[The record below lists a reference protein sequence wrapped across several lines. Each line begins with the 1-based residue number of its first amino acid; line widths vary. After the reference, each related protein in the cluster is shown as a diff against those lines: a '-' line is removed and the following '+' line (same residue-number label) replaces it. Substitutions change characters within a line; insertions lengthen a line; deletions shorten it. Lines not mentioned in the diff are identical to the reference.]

1 MSDSTTPMPGVAA
14 GGKPSVRQTPKP
26 GTAADAPPGS
36 RTAAPR
42 GKFTKRER
50 NLTFAGLLVVF
61 LLGALDQTIVS
72 TAMPRIIEHLGGLNL
87 YTWVTT
93 AYLLA
98 STVMVP
104 IYGKLSDDFGRKPI
118 LIIGVVIFLA
128 GSALSGLAGEFGD
141 LPLLGGGMTQ
151 LIAFRALQGLGGAAL
166 FSSAF
171 AIIADMI
178 PAAERGKY
186 QGLFG
191 GVFGLAA
198 VLGPLVGG
206 FFTDLG
212 DTHLLGMTVA
222 GWRWVFYVNV
232 PVGLIALF
240 MIARV
245 MPALPAAGKKGKL
258 DLLGAVLIVT
268 TFVPM
273 LLALTWAGTTY
284 PWGSPVILAMLG
296 FTVLSLAA
304 FVTVEARVSDPML
317 PLELF
322 RIRVFTTANLASFV
336 INVAFLGI
344 VMFLPLFMQLV
355 LGVSATN
362 SGFTLLPLMSG
373 MIVSSFVAGLVVT
386 RTGKY
391 KPLMITG
398 SVILLVGVFL
408 LTRIDLDTTLFSLGW
423 RMVLVGIGLGP
434 AQSQFT
440 LAIQN
445 AVPFS
450 RMGVATSASQ
460 FFRQIGSVIGL
471 AVFGTLLTLSVQR
484 EIPKY
489 VPALPGVTQAF
500 DLGSLSGLSG
510 EAGAASLDAGAPG
523 DAGGVMAAVHGAAAA
538 LSEKLAAVV
547 AGDAAAA
554 AEVAADETL
563 PASLREF
570 ATRAPGLTPDERA
583 AQAPQVAAGVEQ
595 YFGDLAAG
603 LDHGIKQGFSESIK
617 LLFIVSFAILLL
629 GSAIIPF
636 IPGLPL
642 RKVAAI
648 DATRMTE

>member
-1 MSDSTTPMPGVAA
+1 MTQVTATVKQPATDSHKAQ
-14 GGKPSVRQTPKP
+14 PS
-26 GTAADAPPGS
+26 
-36 RTAAPR
+36 APR
-42 GKFTKRER
+42 FSARER

-118 LIIGVVIFLA
+118 LVFGVIVFLI

-141 LPLLGGGMTQ
+141 LPLFGGGMTQ
-151 LIAFRALQGLGGAAL
+151 LIAFRAVQGLGGAAL

-191 GVFGLAA
+191 GVFGIAA

-206 FFTDLG
+206 FFTDMG
-212 DTHLLGMTVA
+212 DTNLLGMTIA
-222 GWRWVFYVNV
+222 GWRWVFYVNL
-232 PVGLIALF
+232 PIGLLALF

-245 MPALPAAGKKGKL
+245 MPSLPAAGRKGNL
-258 DLLGAVLIVT
+258 DLVGAALIVT

-284 PWGSPVILAMLG
+284 PWSSPIIIGMLA
-296 FTVLSLAA
+296 FSAVSLVA
-304 FVTVEARVSDPML
+304 FIFVERRVSDPML
-317 PLELF
+317 PLALF
-322 RIRVFTTANLASFV
+322 KIRVFTMANLASFV

-373 MIVSSFVAGLVVT
+373 MIVSSFLAGLLVT
-386 RTGKY
+386 KTGRY
-391 KPLMITG
+391 KPIMIGG
-398 SVILLVGVFL
+398 SVILLIGAAL
-408 LTRIDLDTTLFSLGW
+408 LTGISLDSTLFGLGW
-423 RMVLVGIGLGP
+423 RMVIIGVGLGP
-434 AQSQFT
+434 AQSLFT
-440 LAIQN
+440 LAVQN
-445 AVPFS
+445 SVPFAA
-450 RMGVATSASQ
+450 MGVATSASQ

-471 AVFGTLLTLSVQR
+471 AIFGTLLTIGVQR
-484 EIPKY
+484 EVPKY
-489 VPALPGVTQAF
+489 VPTIAGVSQEF
-500 DLGSLSGLSG
+500 DLNSLGVAG
-510 EAGAASLDAGAPG
+510 EAGAGAPSGLQSELTAAFGALQQQVAATVAG
-523 DAGGVMAAVHGAAAA
+523 DQAAA
-538 LSEKLAAVV
+538 LALASNPDLPEAVRTF
-547 AGDAAAA
+547 G
-554 AEVAADETL
+554 E
-563 PASLREF
+563 
-570 ATRAPGLTPDERA
+570 
-583 AQAPQVAAGVEQ
+583 QAPSLTLAERESQAPAV
-595 YFGDLAAG
+595 FGEVQSYVQG
-603 LDHGIKQGFSESIK
+603 LGERFQHGIKTGFAVAIR
-617 LLFIVSFAILLL
+617 LLFQVSFVILLL

-648 DATRMTE
+648 DATRSRAHAD

>member
-1 MSDSTTPMPGVAA
+1 MNQTTTAPLPASPRPAA
-14 GGKPSVRQTPKP
+14 RKGAGF
-26 GTAADAPPGS
+26 TA
-36 RTAAPR
+36 
-42 GKFTKRER
+42 RER
-50 NLTFAGLLVVF
+50 NLTFAALLVVF

-118 LIIGVVIFLA
+118 LVVGVVIFLL

-151 LIAFRALQGLGGAAL
+151 LVAFRALQGLGGAAL

-206 FFTDLG
+206 FFTDMG
-212 DTHLLGMTVA
+212 ETSLLGMSIA
-222 GWRWVFYVNV
+222 GWRWVFYVNL
-232 PVGLIALF
+232 PVGLLALF
-240 MIARV
+240 MIARI
-245 MPALPAAGKKGKL
+245 MPALPAAGRKGRL
-258 DLLGAVLIVT
+258 DLMGAALIVT

-284 PWGSPVILAMLG
+284 PWGSPVIVVMLA
-296 FTVLSLAA
+296 FSALSLLA
-304 FVTVEARVSDPML
+304 FVLVEARVSDPML
-317 PLELF
+317 PLDLF

-373 MIVSSFVAGLVVT
+373 MIVSSFLAGLLVT
-386 RTGKY
+386 RTGRY
-391 KPLMITG
+391 KPIMLGG
-398 SVILLVGVFL
+398 SVILLVGALL
-408 LTRIDLDTTLFSLGW
+408 LTDISLDSTLFGLGW
-423 RMVLVGIGLGP
+423 RMVIVGVGLGP
-434 AQSQFT
+434 AQSLFT
-440 LAIQN
+440 LAVQN
-445 AVPFS
+445 SVPFA

-471 AVFGTLLTLSVQR
+471 AVFGTLLTMGVQR
-484 EIPKY
+484 EVPKY
-489 VPALPGVTQAF
+489 VPTVPGIDHAF
-500 DLGSLSGLSG
+500 DLNSLVGAGG
-510 EAGAASLDAGAPG
+510 EAGGAASGAVDLQAELRAAFEAVAGRVQAA
-523 DAGGVMAAVHGAAAA
+523 AGGDV
-538 LSEKLAAVV
+538 
-547 AGDAAAA
+547 AA
-554 AEVAADETL
+554 AEALAADATL
-563 PASLREF
+563 PAAVREF
-570 ATRAPGLTPDERA
+570 AERAPHLGPAERA
-583 AQAPQVAAGVEQ
+583 AQLPPVMSALQGHLQAVGEG
-595 YFGDLAAG
+595 FKR
-603 LDHGIKQGFSESIK
+603 GIDQGFAVAIR
-617 LLFIVSFAILLL
+617 LLFQVSFAILLL
-629 GSAIIPF
+629 GSALIVF
-636 IPGLPL
+636 VPGLPL
-642 RKVAAI
+642 RKVAAM
-648 DATRMTE
+648 DVARGEA

>member
-1 MSDSTTPMPGVAA
+1 MSDSITPMPGVIA
-14 GGKPSVRQTPKP
+14 GGQPSVRQTPKP
-26 GTAADAPPGS
+26 EAAADAPPGS
-36 RTAAPR
+36 QTAAPR
-42 GKFTKRER
+42 RKFTKRER

-104 IYGKLSDDFGRKPI
+104 IYGKLSDDYGRKPI
-118 LIIGVVIFLA
+118 LVIGVVIFLI
-128 GSALSGLAGEFGD
+128 GSALSGLAGEFGT

-151 LIAFRALQGLGGAAL
+151 LIIFRAIQGLGGAAL

-206 FFTDLG
+206 FFTDMG
-212 DTHLLGMTVA
+212 DTSLLGMTIA

-232 PVGLIALF
+232 PIGVLALF
-240 MIARV
+240 MIVRV
-245 MPALPAAGKKGKL
+245 MPALPAAGRKGNL

-284 PWGSPVILAMLG
+284 PWGSPIILSMLA
-296 FTVLSLAA
+296 FTVVSLLA
-304 FVTVEARVSDPML
+304 FIYVEARVKDPML

-373 MIVSSFVAGLVVT
+373 MIVSSFVAGLLVT

-398 SVILLVGVFL
+398 SVILLIGVFL
-408 LTRIDLDTTLFSLGW
+408 LTMIDLDTTLFSLGW
-423 RMVLVGIGLGP
+423 RMVIVGVGLGP

-445 AVPFS
+445 AVPFA

-471 AVFGTLLTLSVQR
+471 AVFGTLLTLSVQS

-489 VPALPGVTQAF
+489 VPTLPGLTQTF
-500 DLGSLSGLSG
+500 DLGSLSSLGNEAGTTG
-510 EAGAASLDAGAPG
+510 EAEAGGVASALQGAAS
-523 DAGGVMAAVHGAAAA
+523 A
-538 LSEKLAAVV
+538 LSDKVSALV
-547 AGDAAAA
+547 AGDTAVAAAM
-554 AEVAADETL
+554 AADETL

-570 ATRAPGLTPDERA
+570 AAQAPSLAPAERA
-583 AQAPQVAAGVEQ
+583 AQAPQLAAGVEQ
-595 YFGDLAAG
+595 YFRELAAG
-603 LDHGIKQGFSESIK
+603 IDHGIKQGFSVSIR

-648 DATRMTE
+648 DAARTAAAE

>member
-1 MSDSTTPMPGVAA
+1 MNRAT
-14 GGKPSVRQTPKP
+14 
-26 GTAADAPPGS
+26 
-36 RTAAPR
+36 TAAPPSAASNPTAR
-42 GKFTKRER
+42 TSPAGFSVRER
-50 NLTFAGLLVVF
+50 TLTFAGLLVVF

-72 TAMPRIIEHLGGLNL
+72 TAMPRIVEHLGGLNL

-104 IYGKLSDDFGRKPI
+104 IYGKLSDTYGRKPI
-118 LIIGVVIFLA
+118 LVFGVVVFLV

-141 LPLLGGGMTQ
+141 LPMLGGGMTQ
-151 LIAFRALQGLGGAAL
+151 LIAFRAIQGLGGAAL

-191 GVFGLAA
+191 GAFGLAA

-206 FFTDLG
+206 FFTDMG
-212 DTHLLGMTVA
+212 DMNVLGMVIA
-222 GWRWVFYVNV
+222 GWRWVFYVNL
-232 PVGLIALF
+232 PIGLLALF

-245 MPALPAAGKKGKL
+245 MPALPAAGRKGSL
-258 DLLGAVLIVT
+258 DWLGAVLIVT

-284 PWGSPVILAMLG
+284 PWSSPIVIGMLAFSALSLLG
-296 FTVLSLAA
+296 FVI
-304 FVTVEARVSDPML
+304 VERRVSDPML
-317 PLELF
+317 PLDLF
-322 RIRVFTTANLASFV
+322 NIRVFTTSNLASFV

-373 MIVSSFVAGLVVT
+373 MIVSSFLAGLLVT
-386 RTGKY
+386 KTGRY
-391 KPLMITG
+391 KPIMIGG
-398 SVILLVGVFL
+398 SIILLVGALL
-408 LTRIDLDTTLFSLGW
+408 LTGISLDSTLFGLGW
-423 RMVLVGIGLGP
+423 RMVIVGVGLGP
-434 AQSQFT
+434 AQSLFT
-440 LAIQN
+440 LAVQN
-445 AVPFS
+445 SVPFA

-471 AVFGTLLTLSVQR
+471 AVFGTLLTMGVQR
-484 EIPKY
+484 EVPKY
-489 VPALPGVTQAF
+489 VPAIAGVSQVF
-500 DLGSLSGLSG
+500 DLGSLGAVG
-510 EAGAASLDAGAPG
+510 EAGVPA
-523 DAGGVMAAVHGAAAA
+523 AGGPHDQLASAFAAVEQELEAAIN
-538 LSEKLAAVV
+538 
-547 AGDAAAA
+547 GDAAAA
-554 AEVAADETL
+554 SALAANTGL
-563 PASLREF
+563 PAAVREF
-570 ATRAPGLTPDERA
+570 AGRAPGLTADERLA
-583 AQAPQVAAGVEQ
+583 SRPALMGALQAYAHDLGEQ
-595 YFGDLAAG
+595 FQ
-603 LDHGIKQGFSESIK
+603 HGIKQGFAVAIR
-617 LLFIVSFAILLL
+617 LLFQVSFAILLL

-642 RKVAAI
+642 RKVTAI
-648 DATRMTE
+648 DAVRAGAKTDRGPA

>member
-1 MSDSTTPMPGVAA
+1 MTQATATVKQPATDSHKAQ
-14 GGKPSVRQTPKP
+14 PS
-26 GTAADAPPGS
+26 
-36 RTAAPR
+36 APR
-42 GKFTKRER
+42 FSARER

-118 LIIGVVIFLA
+118 LVVGVIIFLI

-141 LPLLGGGMTQ
+141 LPILGGGMTQ

-191 GVFGLAA
+191 GVFGIAA

-206 FFTDLG
+206 FFTDMG
-212 DTHLLGMTVA
+212 DTNLLGMTIA
-222 GWRWVFYVNV
+222 GWRWVFYVNL
-232 PVGLIALF
+232 PIGLLALF

-245 MPALPAAGKKGKL
+245 MPSLPAAGRKGNL
-258 DLLGAVLIVT
+258 DLVGAALIVT

-284 PWGSPVILAMLG
+284 PWSSPIIIGMLA
-296 FTVLSLAA
+296 FSAVSLVA
-304 FVTVEARVSDPML
+304 FIFVERRVSDPML
-317 PLELF
+317 PLALF
-322 RIRVFTTANLASFV
+322 KIRVFTMANLASFV

-373 MIVSSFVAGLVVT
+373 MIVSSFLAGLLVT
-386 RTGKY
+386 KTGRY
-391 KPLMITG
+391 KPIMIGG
-398 SVILLVGVFL
+398 SVILLIGAAL
-408 LTRIDLDTTLFSLGW
+408 LTGISLDSTLFGLGW
-423 RMVLVGIGLGP
+423 RMVIIGVGLGP
-434 AQSQFT
+434 AQSLFT
-440 LAIQN
+440 LAVQN
-445 AVPFS
+445 SVPFAA
-450 RMGVATSASQ
+450 MGVATSASQ

-471 AVFGTLLTLSVQR
+471 AIFGTLLTIGVQR
-484 EIPKY
+484 EVPKY
-489 VPALPGVTQAF
+489 VPTIAGVSQEF
-500 DLGSLSGLSG
+500 DLNSLGVAG
-510 EAGAASLDAGAPG
+510 EAGAGAP
-523 DAGGVMAAVHGAAAA
+523 
-538 LSEKLAAVV
+538 S
-547 AGDAAAA
+547 
-554 AEVAADETL
+554 
-563 PASLREF
+563 
-570 ATRAPGLTPDERA
+570 GL
-583 AQAPQVAAGVEQ
+583 
-595 YFGDLAAG
+595 
-603 LDHGIKQGFSESIK
+603 
-617 LLFIVSFAILLL
+617 
-629 GSAIIPF
+629 
-636 IPGLPL
+636 
-642 RKVAAI
+642 
-648 DATRMTE
+648 

>member
-1 MSDSTTPMPGVAA
+1 MTQATASAQKAATDSHKAQ
-14 GGKPSVRQTPKP
+14 PS
-26 GTAADAPPGS
+26 
-36 RTAAPR
+36 APR
-42 GKFTKRER
+42 FSARER

-118 LIIGVVIFLA
+118 LVVGVIIFLI

-141 LPLLGGGMTQ
+141 LPILGSGMTQ

-191 GVFGLAA
+191 GVFGIAA

-206 FFTDLG
+206 FFTDMG
-212 DTHLLGMTVA
+212 DTSLLGMTIA
-222 GWRWVFYVNV
+222 GWRWVFYVNL
-232 PVGLIALF
+232 PIGLVALF

-245 MPALPAAGKKGKL
+245 MPSLPAAGRKGNL
-258 DLLGAVLIVT
+258 DLVGAALIVT

-284 PWGSPVILAMLG
+284 PWSSPIVIGMLA
-296 FTVLSLAA
+296 FSAVSLLA
-304 FVTVEARVSDPML
+304 FIFIERRVSDPML
-317 PLELF
+317 PLDLF
-322 RIRVFTTANLASFV
+322 KIRVFTMANLASFV

-373 MIVSSFVAGLVVT
+373 MIVSSFLAGLLVT
-386 RTGKY
+386 RTGRY
-391 KPLMITG
+391 KPIMIGG
-398 SVILLVGVFL
+398 SIILLIGAAL
-408 LTRIDLDTTLFSLGW
+408 LTGISLDSTLFGLGW
-423 RMVLVGIGLGP
+423 RMVIVGVGLGP
-434 AQSQFT
+434 AQSLFT
-440 LAIQN
+440 LAVQN
-445 AVPFS
+445 SVPFAA
-450 RMGVATSASQ
+450 MGVATSASQ

-471 AVFGTLLTLSVQR
+471 AIFGTLLTMGVQR
-484 EIPKY
+484 EVPKY
-489 VPALPGVTQAF
+489 VPTIAGVSQEF
-500 DLGSLSGLSG
+500 DLNSLGVAGEASASAPAPSGLQSELTAAFG
-510 EAGAASLDAGAPG
+510 AVQEQVAATVAGDQ
-523 DAGGVMAAVHGAAAA
+523 AAA
-538 LSEKLAAVV
+538 LALASNP
-547 AGDAAAA
+547 DLP
-554 AEVAADETL
+554 ETVR
-563 PASLREF
+563 AFGEQ
-570 ATRAPGLTPDERA
+570 APGLTQAERES
-583 AQAPQVAAGVEQ
+583 QAPAVLSEVQSYVQGLGEQ
-595 YFGDLAAG
+595 FQ
-603 LDHGIKQGFSESIK
+603 HGIKLGFAVAIR
-617 LLFIVSFAILLL
+617 LLFQVSFVILLL

-648 DATRMTE
+648 DATRSGAHTD

>member
-1 MSDSTTPMPGVAA
+1 MNQTTTAPLPATSRPATRRGGAA
-14 GGKPSVRQTPKP
+14 F
-26 GTAADAPPGS
+26 TA
-36 RTAAPR
+36 
-42 GKFTKRER
+42 RER
-50 NLTFAGLLVVF
+50 NLTFAALLVVF

-104 IYGKLSDDFGRKPI
+104 IYGKLSDDYGRKPI
-118 LIIGVVIFLA
+118 LVIGVVVFLV

-151 LIAFRALQGLGGAAL
+151 LVAFRALQGLGGAAL

-206 FFTDLG
+206 FFTDMG
-212 DTHLLGMTVA
+212 DTHLLGMTIA
-222 GWRWVFYVNV
+222 GWRWVFYVNL
-232 PVGLIALF
+232 PVGLLALF

-245 MPALPAAGKKGKL
+245 MPALPAAGRKGNL
-258 DLLGAVLIVT
+258 DLVGAALIVT

-284 PWGSPVILAMLG
+284 PWGSPIIIGMLVFSAVSLLAFAL
-296 FTVLSLAA
+296 
-304 FVTVEARVSDPML
+304 VEARVSDPML
-317 PLELF
+317 PLDLF

-373 MIVSSFVAGLVVT
+373 MIVSSFLAGLLVT
-386 RTGKY
+386 RTGRY
-391 KPLMITG
+391 KPIMLGG
-398 SVILLVGVFL
+398 SAILLVGALL
-408 LTRIDLDTTLFSLGW
+408 LTGISLDSTLFGLGW
-423 RMVLVGIGLGP
+423 RMVIVGVGLGP
-434 AQSQFT
+434 AQSLFT
-440 LAIQN
+440 LAVQN
-445 AVPFS
+445 SVPFA

-471 AVFGTLLTLSVQR
+471 AVFGTLLTMGVQR
-484 EIPKY
+484 EVPKY
-489 VPALPGVTQAF
+489 VPAVAGMTGEF
-500 DLGSLSGLSG
+500 DLNSLVGAGG
-510 EAGAASLDAGAPG
+510 EAGATGAGADLQGELAAAFGALAERVQAAAAGDAGASEALAS
-523 DAGGVMAAVHGAAAA
+523 DA
-538 LSEKLAAVV
+538 
-547 AGDAAAA
+547 
-554 AEVAADETL
+554 TL
-563 PASLREF
+563 PAAVREF
-570 ATRAPGLTPDERA
+570 GASAPGLAPADRA
-583 AQAPQVAAGVEQ
+583 AQLPQVMGALQAHLQTVAEGIR
-595 YFGDLAAG
+595 
-603 LDHGIKQGFSESIK
+603 HGINQGFAVSIR
-617 LLFIVSFAILLL
+617 LLFQVSFAILLV
-629 GSAIIPF
+629 GSAVIVF

-648 DATRMTE
+648 DAQRGAGEGAEA